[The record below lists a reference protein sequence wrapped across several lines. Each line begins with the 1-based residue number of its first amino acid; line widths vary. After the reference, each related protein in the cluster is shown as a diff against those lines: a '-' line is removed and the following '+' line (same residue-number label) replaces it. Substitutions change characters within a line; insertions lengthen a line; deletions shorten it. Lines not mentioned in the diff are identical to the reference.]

1 LRNGEWAKGRSGET
15 AKRPFAVS
23 PIRRFGTS
31 MIRRAVYTLFALA
44 GLALGGLAAPEI
56 IRLSQNIPGDSKPI
70 ILYADEISTWLEGN
84 QRVFLLKGM
93 ILVEHGLVQG
103 RMQGAVGWVDQERT
117 KRTGILHLDLF
128 GEGDVRLEGGTE
140 KRSGPTAFIDLN
152 TRGELKLRAQF
163 GKVIQSPRQDDPLY
177 RRAAA
182 ERAALSAPPSTPAIK
197 RGSSHEPGEN
207 SGILKTSDV
216 SPAGSP
222 TTVPTQKS
230 PAGSAPDSA
239 YVIPPSAPNKPGTI
253 PDPGPPGLQPPV
265 IPGTPS
271 PGEASVVPA
280 VPLPGPPANPVP
292 RPPPRPGAGLGP
304 VVPGPPRQFR
314 IVPRY
319 SQGWNTTPFIYP
331 NGEQAILVTG
341 GVILTILNPDPR
353 VELLDIEADR
363 LVLWTRG
370 NLQDFS
376 SEINSPESK
385 ASREVEF
392 YLSGNVVIRE
402 RSAPRL
408 PGQRPPP
415 EPPILRADEVY
426 YDLSRN
432 VAVARPADLEFRQPG
447 VPDPI
452 HLRAEELVQVSP
464 KLWRA
469 IRSELSS
476 SRLPSDPGLKI
487 YVVEATLEERQV
499 PKRGLFGR
507 PVFNPLTGQEEI
519 QTQLLFHGD
528 NVFLEIENIP
538 IFYLPFVQGD
548 ARDPLGPLEDVEL
561 SYNRVFGFRLGVT
574 LNLLDLL
581 GIEPKPG
588 TRWRMD
594 VDYLTR
600 RGPAMGTE
608 YDYSG
613 KDLFGLPGHYEGFVK
628 AWGILD
634 EASDILGG
642 GRGPLDHHPEGRG
655 RFLWRQNWNFL
666 EDFTLQ
672 FQGVAL
678 SDKNLFE
685 QYYKNEFDNDI
696 NQETFLYFKQQHDN
710 WAWTFLTEVRDRRW
724 VNETD
729 WLPRGDGYLI
739 GQSFFDLLTYD
750 AHLSAGYAQLKPTEQ
765 PPPPESLTTMS
776 DNTGRFDIWQDLSL
790 PFTLG
795 PLRLVPYGVLDLAYY
810 TRDLTGSDRGRLY
823 EGGGIRAS
831 MPLSRLYPDIHSE
844 LWNLNG
850 IYHKIV
856 ISTNYYIAHS
866 DTSFLRLPQLDR
878 INDDATDQALRD
890 IKPLEP
896 AFNPANGLFL
906 ATSPLFDPQL
916 YAIRRLIDNR
926 IDTLDTIE
934 VLQADIRQRWQTKR
948 GYPGMQHTV
957 DWMTLD
963 LSGSFFPHSGRDN
976 FGDAFAFL
984 QYDWNWNI
992 GDRTALAST
1001 GWIDP
1006 EAHSPQV
1013 YTVGLYLDR
1022 PAPDRASFY
1031 LGFRSIQPVNS
1042 EALIA
1047 AITYVMSPK
1056 YALTGTSFYDF
1067 ATKSQANSLMLIR
1080 TGKDLQMSIGISYN
1094 SLLNTFGF
1102 NFIILPNTAA
1112 ALQRTQGVPTFA
1124 STLLAH

>member
-1 LRNGEWAKGRSGET
+1 VPA
-15 AKRPFAVS
+15 S
-23 PIRRFGTS
+23 PLLPS
-31 MIRRAVYTLFALA
+31 P
-44 GLALGGLAAPEI
+44 AP
-56 IRLSQNIPGDSKPI
+56 
-70 ILYADEISTWLEGN
+70 
-84 QRVFLLKGM
+84 
-93 ILVEHGLVQG
+93 
-103 RMQGAVGWVDQERT
+103 
-117 KRTGILHLDLF
+117 
-128 GEGDVRLEGGTE
+128 GEGAGG
-140 KRSGPTAFIDLN
+140 GA
-152 TRGELKLRAQF
+152 
-163 GKVIQSPRQDDPLY
+163 
-177 RRAAA
+177 
-182 ERAALSAPPSTPAIK
+182 
-197 RGSSHEPGEN
+197 
-207 SGILKTSDV
+207 
-216 SPAGSP
+216 
-222 TTVPTQKS
+222 
-230 PAGSAPDSA
+230 
-239 YVIPPSAPNKPGTI
+239 
-253 PDPGPPGLQPPV
+253 
-265 IPGTPS
+265 
-271 PGEASVVPA
+271 
-280 VPLPGPPANPVP
+280 
-292 RPPPRPGAGLGP
+292 RPPPRPSAQAP
-304 VVPGPPRQFR
+304 ERHVS

-319 SQGWNTTPFIYP
+319 SQGWNETPFIYP
-331 NGEQAILVTG
+331 DGQQAILITG
-341 GVILTILNPDPR
+341 GVIFTIQNPDPR

-370 NLQDFS
+370 NLQEFS
-376 SEINSPESK
+376 EEMKSPQGK
-385 ASREVEF
+385 TTRDVEF

-402 RSAPRL
+402 KNAPVPRL
-408 PGQRPPP
+408 PGQHPPP
-415 EPPILRADEVY
+415 EPPVLRADEVY
-426 YDLSRN
+426 YDVSRN
-432 VAVARPADLEFRQPG
+432 VAVARLADLEFRQPG

-452 HLRAEELVQVSP
+452 HLRSEELVQVSP
-464 KLWRA
+464 KFWRA

-476 SRLPSDPGLKI
+476 SRLPSDPGLKLYI
-487 YVVEATLEERQV
+487 VEATLEERQV

-507 PVFNPLTGQEEI
+507 PVYNRLTGQEES
-519 QTQLLFHGD
+519 QTQLLFRGD
-528 NVFLEIENIP
+528 NVFLEVENIP

-548 ARDPLGPLEDVEL
+548 ARDPLGPLENVQFN
-561 SYNRVFGFRLGVT
+561 YNKIFGFQFGVT
-574 LNLLDLL
+574 LNLVDLF
-581 GIEPKPG
+581 GIDPKPG

-600 RGPAMGTE
+600 RGPALGTE
-608 YDYSG
+608 YDYTG
-613 KDLFGLPGHYEGFVK
+613 KDLFDLPGPYAGLVK
-628 AWGILD
+628 AWGIFD
-634 EASDILGG
+634 EATDILGG
-642 GRGPLDHHPEGRG
+642 GRGPDQHHPEARG

-666 EDFTLQ
+666 DDFTLQ

-696 NQETFLYFKQQHDN
+696 NPETFFYFKQQHDN
-710 WAWTFLTEVRDRRW
+710 WAWTFLTEVRDRNW
-724 VNETD
+724 VTETD

-739 GQSFFDLLTYD
+739 GQSFFDLLTYG
-750 AHLSAGYAQLKPTEQ
+750 AHISAGYAELKPTHV
-765 PPPPESLTTMS
+765 PPPPISSTDVA

-795 PLRLVPYGVLDLAYY
+795 PLRLVPYGALDLAYY
-810 TRDLTGSDRGRLY
+810 TRDLTRTDRGRLY

-896 AFNPANGLFL
+896 AFNPTNGLFL

-916 YAIRRLIDNR
+916 YAIRRLIDDR

-948 GYPGMQHTV
+948 GYPGLQHTV

-1006 EAHSPQV
+1006 EAHAPKV

-1022 PAPDRASFY
+1022 PQPDRASFY
-1031 LGFRSIQPVNS
+1031 LGFRSIEPVGS
-1042 EALIA
+1042 QALIA
-1047 AITYVMSPK
+1047 AVTYVMSPK

-1067 ATKSQANSLMLIR
+1067 TTKSQANSLMLIR
-1080 TGKDLQMSIGISYN
+1080 TGKDLQMTIGISYN
-1094 SLLNTFGF
+1094 SILNTFGF
-1102 NFIILPNTAA
+1102 NFMILPNSVAA
-1112 ALQRTQGVPTFA
+1112 AQRAQGVPTFA
-1124 STLLAH
+1124 STLLNR